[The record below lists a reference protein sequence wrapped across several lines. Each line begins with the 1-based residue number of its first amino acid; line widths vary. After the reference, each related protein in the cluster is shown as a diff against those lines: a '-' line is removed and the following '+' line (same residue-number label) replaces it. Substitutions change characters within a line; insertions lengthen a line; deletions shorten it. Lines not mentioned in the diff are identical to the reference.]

1 MIPLSDDNPTLHTP
15 MMTWILLGVMFA
27 VWMVVQGGGF
37 EPMKLAQSVC
47 NYGLVPGELTHRARL
62 GTAVPMGPGVY
73 CVVDNQWINWLSP
86 LTSIFLHGGWAHILG
101 NALYFWVFGNNIE
114 DSMGPGRFLA
124 FFLLCGLAAAGTDIA
139 FEASSPIPTVGASGA
154 ISGILGGYL
163 VLYPRSRVNILFF
176 FIIIIRVIP
185 IPAWAVL
192 IWWFGTQLL
201 TALPELSQV
210 NPAASSGVAVWAHIG
225 GFVAGAL
232 LIRVFANPRL
242 VEQRKALREAAP
254 WR

>member
-15 MMTWILLGVMFA
+15 VMTWLILGVMFA

-37 EPMKLAQSVC
+37 DPMQLARSIC
-47 NYGLVPGELTHRARL
+47 DYGLIPAELTHRQAV
-62 GTAVPMGPGVY
+62 GTAVPIGRGMY
-73 CVVDNQWINWLSP
+73 CVIDDKWINDLTP
-86 LTSIFLHGGWAHILG
+86 LLSIFLHGGWAHILG

-114 DSMGPGRFLA
+114 DSMGPGRFLS
-124 FFLLCGLAAAGTDIA
+124 FFLLCGLVAAGTHIA
-139 FEASSPIPTVGASGA
+139 VESASPVPTVGASGA

-163 VLYPRSRVNILFF
+163 MLYPRSRVNILFF

-192 IWWFGTQLL
+192 LWWFATQLL
-201 TALPELSQV
+201 TGLPELSQMRPDV
-210 NPAASSGVAVWAHIG
+210 SSGVAVWAHIG
-225 GFVAGAL
+225 GFLAGVVLVRFFAAPELVAA
-232 LIRVFANPRL
+232 RRA
-242 VEQRKALREAAP
+242 AREIAP